1 MWLLHSLEL
10 FGAIQF
16 TSVFCLLLGQAG
28 MLLNMPLLL
37 IQTISSGAV
46 LPRAMMP
53 GFFQAISHISVMYY
67 TVQLDYNTLF
77 GGGQTPTLLL
87 SLGAV
92 AITALA
98 VNTVIHSLKSA
109 KEISGSPVPQP
120 LLM

>member
-1 MWLLHSLEL
+1 
-10 FGAIQF
+10 
-16 TSVFCLLLGQAG
+16 
-28 MLLNMPLLL
+28 
-37 IQTISSGAV
+37 
-46 LPRAMMP
+46 
-53 GFFQAISHISVMYY
+53 MYY

-77 GGGQTPTLLL
+77 GGGQTTTLLL

-92 AITALA
+92 AVTALA